1 MSKIEEEIST
11 YLNNLDRTD
20 KLLIRD
26 TVYLFCGGIESK
38 EEKAISKI
46 LTEGGK
52 EVKKKKR
59 TIEPCGTITQTKDYF
74 KFKSKNIGVFKKPKI
89 ERKGV

>member
-1 MSKIEEEIST
+1 MAESNGNSLSSREHNLSGLPADREEIST

-46 LTEGGK
+46 LE
-52 EVKKKKR
+52 E
-59 TIEPCGTITQTKDYF
+59 
-74 KFKSKNIGVFKKPKI
+74 NW
-89 ERKGV
+89 

>member
-26 TVYLFCGGIESK
+26 IYYLFCGGIVSRGERL
-38 EEKAISKI
+38 ISKI
-46 LTEGGK
+46 LTKGGK
-52 EVKKKKR
+52 KVKKKKR
-59 TIEPCGTITQTKDYF
+59 TIEPCGTITQTKDFF
-74 KFKSKNIGVFKKPKI
+74 KFKSKNIGVFKKPK
-89 ERKGV
+89 EAKK